1 MLIKHLL
8 HSLLDSFVTESFTR
22 VIVPGC
28 IVLTRGFL
36 VLKRTLNMQLNHNH
50 GIKKRNY
57 HICLFKNLNILDR
70 ISSLLKKFHRLEYSS
85 SRHRSSFSNFKL
97 SELPNFLVFLRTFK
111 RFVELIREDLSQF
124 KAFELFLTVSI
135 GSILYL
141 LVKKNS

>member
-1 MLIKHLL
+1 MPIKNLL
-8 HSLLDSFVTESFTR
+8 HSLFHSFMTESFTR
-22 VIVPGC
+22 LVAPEY

-36 VLKRTLNMQLNHNH
+36 VLKRTVYMQLNHNH
-50 GIKKRNY
+50 GIKKRIY

-85 SRHRSSFSNFKL
+85 SRHRSSLSHFKL
-97 SELPNFLVFLRTFK
+97 SEFPNFLVFLRTF
-111 RFVELIREDLSQF
+111 RRLVELIREDLSQF
-124 KAFELFLTVSI
+124 KAFELFLRVSI

>member
-8 HSLLDSFVTESFTR
+8 HSLFHSFMTESFTR
-22 VIVPGC
+22 LIVPDF
-28 IVLTRGFL
+28 IALTRGFF
-36 VLKRTLNMQLNHNH
+36 VLKRTVNMQLNHNH
-50 GIKKRNY
+50 GIKKRIY

-85 SRHRSSFSNFKL
+85 SRHRSSLSHFKL
-97 SELPNFLVFLRTFK
+97 SEFPNFLVFLRTF
-111 RFVELIREDLSQF
+111 RRLVELIREDFSQF
-124 KAFELFLTVSI
+124 KAFELFLRVSI